1 MAELSYPLAAG
12 SREHVRS
19 ASEKPVAEITLDAA
33 VSGALRPRDVAI
45 SADTLRLQ
53 AGFAERGGN
62 SQLGENLRRAAE
74 LVAFG
79 DDELLH
85 FYEMLRPGRS
95 SAAELDALASMLA
108 ERGAER
114 CANLVRE
121 ARDAYLRRGL
131 IS

>member
-1 MAELSYPLAAG
+1 M
-12 SREHVRS
+12 
-19 ASEKPVAEITLDAA
+19 
-33 VSGALRPRDVAI
+33 
-45 SADTLRLQ
+45 
-53 AGFAERGGN
+53 
-62 SQLGENLRRAAE
+62 
-74 LVAFG
+74 AFG

-95 SAAELDALASMLA
+95 SAAELDSLASMLA

-131 IS
+131 ISLANPPRGAPPINHDRTRPREEMGR